1 VSTRAAGPDD
11 RPWRSF
17 ELAGGISAMFTS
29 RSGGVS
35 AAPYDLLNLSGAV
48 GDDPDAVSRNRSL
61 LGAACDRSTH
71 PVTWMRQV
79 HGSAVRQVA
88 SGSVAAAGLVPA
100 PAPVPDPG
108 PVPAPAPVPFPPGEA
123 DAQFTD
129 VPGLPLG
136 VLVAD
141 CAPVLLADAQAR
153 IVGAAHAGRAGLAAG
168 VVPQLVSAMGRAGAR
183 PSRMHAVLGPMICGA
198 CYEVPAQL
206 RDAVAKAA
214 PGSGCVTRS
223 GSPGIDI
230 RAGLEAQLAGAGVP
244 GVTGDRRCT
253 AESPELYSY
262 RRDGR
267 TGRFAGVIWLA
278 S

>member
-1 VSTRAAGPDD
+1 
-11 RPWRSF
+11 
-17 ELAGGISAMFTS
+17 MFTS
-29 RSGGVS
+29 RGGGVS

-48 GDDPDAVSRNRSL
+48 SDDPDAVSRNRSL
-61 LGAACDRSTH
+61 LDAACDRSTH

-88 SGSVAAAGLVPA
+88 SESIAAAGLVPA
-100 PAPVPDPG
+100 PGPVPVSGPVPDPG
-108 PVPAPAPVPFPPGEA
+108 PVPSPPGEV

-168 VVPQLVSAMGRAGAR
+168 VVPQLVSAMVRAGAR

-206 RDAVAKAA
+206 RDAVAEAA
-214 PGSGCVTRS
+214 PGSGCVTRA

-244 GVTGDRRCT
+244 SVTGDRRCT